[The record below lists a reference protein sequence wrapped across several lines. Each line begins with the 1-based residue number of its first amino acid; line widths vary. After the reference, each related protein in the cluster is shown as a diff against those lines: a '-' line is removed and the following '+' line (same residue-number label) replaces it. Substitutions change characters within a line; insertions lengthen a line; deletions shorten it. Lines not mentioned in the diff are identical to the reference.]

1 MKKSGD
7 RQGRKRFQR
16 MPASAISRR
25 PEPSGFFLLL
35 HRYKPRARS
44 NVAPVAVSWP
54 QSVRCA
60 NHSEKRSEGRLTVS
74 EINDLKKKL
83 AMSSRMLFN
92 SGLVDY
98 SGHISARVPGSNHL
112 LILPH
117 PVSRATV
124 VADDMVVTDFEGKLI
139 EGKYKAPSEIYMHA
153 RAYKARSDIQ
163 SVAHLHNHMV
173 AVLSMVDKPF
183 FPASSNPGAFF
194 GPGPLPVY
202 MDPALIHTI
211 EQGDAVARSLG
222 NGDAVILRGHGSM
235 VVGQAIEWVFAAC
248 VDLEEAASR
257 FYKASLL
264 GPVRVYNEDETR
276 RVMAGRRK
284 GSVVQK
290 IWDHNLAKTKLAGLM
305 EGVG

>member
-1 MKKSGD
+1 
-7 RQGRKRFQR
+7 
-16 MPASAISRR
+16 
-25 PEPSGFFLLL
+25 
-35 HRYKPRARS
+35 
-44 NVAPVAVSWP
+44 
-54 QSVRCA
+54 
-60 NHSEKRSEGRLTVS
+60 
-74 EINDLKKKL
+74 
-83 AMSSRMLFN
+83 
-92 SGLVDY
+92 
-98 SGHISARVPGSNHL
+98 
-112 LILPH
+112 
-117 PVSRATV
+117 
-124 VADDMVVTDFEGKLI
+124 
-139 EGKYKAPSEIYMHA
+139 
-153 RAYKARSDIQ
+153 
-163 SVAHLHNHMV
+163 
-173 AVLSMVDKPF
+173 MVDQPF

-222 NGDAVILRGHGSM
+222 KGDAVMLRGHGSM

-290 IWDHNLAKTKLAGLM
+290 IWDHNAAKTKLAGLM
-305 EGVG
+305 EGIS

>member
-1 MKKSGD
+1 
-7 RQGRKRFQR
+7 
-16 MPASAISRR
+16 
-25 PEPSGFFLLL
+25 
-35 HRYKPRARS
+35 
-44 NVAPVAVSWP
+44 
-54 QSVRCA
+54 
-60 NHSEKRSEGRLTVS
+60 VS
-74 EINDLKKKL
+74 EISDLKKKL

-92 SGLVDY
+92 AGLVDY

-112 LILPH
+112 VILPH
-117 PVSRATV
+117 PVSRALV
-124 VADDMVVTDFEGKLI
+124 VANDMVITDFDGKLI
-139 EGKYKAPSEIYMHA
+139 EGKYKAPSEVYMHA
-153 RAYKARSDIQ
+153 RAYKARDDIQ

-173 AVLSMVDKPF
+173 AVLSMVDTPF

-222 NGDAVILRGHGSM
+222 NGDAVMLRGHGSM

-276 RVMAGRRK
+276 RVMQGRRK
-284 GSVVQK
+284 DSVVQK
-290 IWDHNLAKTKLAGLM
+290 IWDHNAAKTKLAGLM
-305 EGVG
+305 EGIG

>member
-1 MKKSGD
+1 MALRLRG
-7 RQGRKRFQR
+7 
-16 MPASAISRR
+16 I
-25 PEPSGFFLLL
+25 GF
-35 HRYKPRARS
+35 RVYDARI
-44 NVAPVAVSWP
+44 
-54 QSVRCA
+54 
-60 NHSEKRSEGRLTVS
+60 HSHKIAAKGRLTVS

-98 SGHISARVPGSNHL
+98 SGHISARIPGSDHL

-124 VADDMVVTDFEGKLI
+124 VAGDMVVSDFEGKVI
-139 EGKYKAPSEIYMHA
+139 EGKYKAPSEVYMHA
-153 RAYKARSDIQ
+153 RAYKARNDIQ

-173 AVLSMVDKPF
+173 AVLTMVDKPF
-183 FPASSNPGAFF
+183 YPASSNPGAFF
-194 GPGPLPVY
+194 GPGPMPVY

-211 EQGDAVARSLG
+211 EQGDEVVRSLG
-222 NGDAVILRGHGSM
+222 KGDAVMLRGHGSM

-264 GPVRVYNEDETR
+264 GAVRVYNEDETTR
-276 RVMAGRRK
+276 TMKGRRK
-284 GSVVQK
+284 DSVVQK
-290 IWDHNLAKTKLAGLM
+290 IWDHNVAKTKLAGLM
-305 EGVG
+305 EGID